1 MQAKYKNEI
10 VDFTNYTP
18 MKDNK
23 IQISK
28 VEHDLKERVKE
39 LESLYNTSRDIEA
52 SKNLEEAFKKITHH
66 LNDGFQFPEF
76 VNVNLIIDG
85 ILYGEKDNRKIYN
98 KLSTNIILNREKR
111 GEITVNLHIEDN
123 FLKEEKKLIDE
134 ISGKISRAIEK
145 NEKKGDIENRKKKLL
160 LKNKELLNVSKK
172 CYESTEKLKTFF
184 SAITDRIVVID
195 KNYNII
201 MSNKEDIGDS
211 GKCYRKLFNSES
223 KCDNCPA
230 SRTFENGKNGIL
242 EKKWFNQYF
251 LLRSYPIH
259 NKKGET
265 DRVLEVCRDVT
276 MNKKIESQLHQ
287 SYKLASLGKLVAGI
301 AHEINNPNTF
311 ILGNLKIISEAFN
324 DILPI
329 LDNYYA
335 ENKEEKIARL
345 NYDVFR
351 ENFPVLLSDMID
363 GANRTKKI
371 VLDLRNFAKKDEDTL
386 LENVD
391 INHLI
396 KDHLTLTQKYIKS
409 NANIEH
415 KLSPDIPKFNGNIQK
430 LEQVLMNIIINAS
443 EAIKDKKG
451 LIIVETR
458 YDKSNNEI
466 IIKFTDNGEGMDE
479 ETRKNIFDPF
489 FTTKRNEGGTGL
501 GLSISYGII
510 KEHNGTI
517 TVESKLGSGTTFVI
531 HIPVIQH
538 KK

>member
-1 MQAKYKNEI
+1 MKN
-10 VDFTNYTP
+10 
-18 MKDNK
+18 NK

-28 VEHDLKERVKE
+28 IEHDLKERVKE
-39 LESLYNTSRDIEA
+39 LESLYNTSRDIET
-52 SKNLEEAFKKITHH
+52 SKNLEETFERITCH
-66 LNDGFQFPEF
+66 LEEGFQFPEF

-85 ILYGEKDNRKIYN
+85 KSYGKKDNKKIYN
-98 KLSTNIILNREKR
+98 KLSTDIILNRKKR
-111 GEITVNLHIEDN
+111 GEIIVNLHIEGS
-123 FLKEEKKLIDE
+123 FLKEEKKLVDE

-145 NEKKGDIENRKKKLL
+145 NEKKKDIENQKIKLL
-160 LKNKELLNVSKK
+160 IKNKELIKVTKK

-201 MSNKEDIGDS
+201 MSNKEDIGNS

-223 KCDNCPA
+223 RCDNCPA
-230 SRTFENGKNGIL
+230 SETFESGKNNIL
-242 EKKWFNQYF
+242 EKKWFNQHF
-251 LLRSYPIH
+251 LLRSYPIF

-265 DRVLEVCRDVT
+265 DKVLEVCRDVT
-276 MNKKIESQLHQ
+276 MNKKIESQLQQ

-301 AHEINNPNTF
+301 AHEVNNPNTF

-329 LDNYYA
+329 LDDYYA
-335 ENKEEKIARL
+335 ENKDKKIARL
-345 NYDVFR
+345 NYDIFR
-351 ENFPVLLSDMID
+351 VNFPVLLNDMID

-371 VLDLRNFAKKDEDTL
+371 VSDLRNFVKKDEDTL
-386 LENVD
+386 LENVY

-396 KDHLTLTQKYIKS
+396 KDHLTFTQKYIKS
-409 NANIEH
+409 NANIEL
-415 KLSPDIPKFNGNIQK
+415 KLSADIPKFKGNIRK

-443 EAIKDKKG
+443 EAIIDENG
-451 LIIVETR
+451 LINVETW
-458 YDKSNNEI
+458 YDKSKNEI
-466 IIKFTDNGEGMDE
+466 MIKISDNGEGMDE

-510 KEHNGTI
+510 KEHDGTI
-517 TVESKLGSGTTFVI
+517 NVESKLGSGTTFTI
-531 HIPVIQH
+531 HIPVIQQ